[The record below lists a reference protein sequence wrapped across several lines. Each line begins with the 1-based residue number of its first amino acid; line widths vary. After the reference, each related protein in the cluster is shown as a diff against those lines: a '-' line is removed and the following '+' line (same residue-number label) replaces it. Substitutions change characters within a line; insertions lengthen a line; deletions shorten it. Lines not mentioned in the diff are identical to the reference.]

1 MQPKPKPNPVM
12 PQGCP
17 VDDLDEDEGF
27 LYFIPLPGRREF
39 GLRQTRIV
47 ALQPGRRPLRNS
59 SMRKVLPTTLPNFD
73 STFTKSPF
81 ESLNSSASA

>member
-47 ALQPGRRPLRNS
+47 ALQPGRRPS
-59 SMRKVLPTTLPNFD
+59 SPPPAYPEVGYK
-73 STFTKSPF
+73 
-81 ESLNSSASA
+81 